1 MQHTLPVP
9 PHFKPK
15 NVSKIWKVEY
25 EQIAGAAREWQR
37 EHKISP
43 AISDKKKVC
52 MLVIDMQNTFCIPGH
67 ELFVGGRSGKGA
79 VDDTRRLC
87 KFIYQNLP
95 FITQI
100 IPTMDTHQAMQIFHS
115 FFFVDEKGNHPA
127 PLTMISSTDIT
138 KGKWRFNADL
148 AKQLGYSTNFM
159 EKHLLYYTQR
169 LERNSKY
176 QLMIWPYHAMLG
188 GIGHALAPAFEEAI
202 FFHGIARNSQPDIQI
217 KGSHPLTEHYSAI
230 NPEVTHD
237 ANGRLMVGKNDA
249 LLKKLLAYDAVI
261 IAGQA
266 KSHCVAWTISDLL
279 ASIKEENPAFVE
291 KIYLLDDC
299 SSAVCIPDVVDF
311 TDDANAAYQRFADA
325 GMRLIRANQS
335 IAELL

>member
-1 MQHTLPVP
+1 
-9 PHFKPK
+9 
-15 NVSKIWKVEY
+15 
-25 EQIAGAAREWQR
+25 
-37 EHKISP
+37 
-43 AISDKKKVC
+43 
-52 MLVIDMQNTFCIPGH
+52 
-67 ELFVGGRSGKGA
+67 
-79 VDDTRRLC
+79 
-87 KFIYQNLP
+87 
-95 FITQI
+95 
-100 IPTMDTHQAMQIFHS
+100 MQIFLS

-188 GIGHALAPAFEEAI
+188 GIGHALVPVFEEAI

-291 KIYLLDDC
+291 KIYLLED
-299 SSAVCIPDVVDF
+299 
-311 TDDANAAYQRFADA
+311 
-325 GMRLIRANQS
+325 
-335 IAELL
+335 